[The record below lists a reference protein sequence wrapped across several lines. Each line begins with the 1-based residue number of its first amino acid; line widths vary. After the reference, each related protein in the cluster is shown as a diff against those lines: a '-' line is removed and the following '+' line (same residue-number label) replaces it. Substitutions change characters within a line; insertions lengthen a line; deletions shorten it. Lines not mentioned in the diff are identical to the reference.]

1 VSDPLIGRE
10 IKNFR
15 IERLLGRGGMARVY
29 YAWDLNLDRPAAIK
43 FIDTQEQP
51 DPNYVKRLLIEAK
64 SIARWRHENIVQVY
78 SADSQDGMYYFAM
91 EFIDGVDLAGLL
103 EEYAAEGK
111 LISEEDILRIGWAVA
126 HALDYAHQHGV
137 IHRDVKPA
145 NVLIAKDG
153 RIVLTDFGLALDVTQ
168 GTVGLVF
175 GTPHYISPEQA
186 VSSANVVPQSDLYS
200 LGIILYEMLTG
211 AVPFNDPSPISLA
224 IQHINE
230 APPLPSD
237 INPALGMG
245 VEAVLLK
252 ALSKE
257 PAERFQSGEELMAAL
272 EGALATPAPPEVE
285 PTLPAGRFVSE
296 TSIAERVADQVGMAE
311 PTQVHDAPDF
321 DHYASPPQPPS
332 TRRRGGG
339 SAGLIAAI
347 AGLFITAL
355 VVGGLALLLLLGN
368 RGKADMN
375 TDGFEPAV
383 LTNIAITQAQ
393 SRTAVGGAMTQPAT
407 EAGLVLPATITPQP
421 AQSTEPTGANEQP
434 QTGYRVV
441 LTYSDTGFYIWN
453 PGNQVLKAAS
463 FTFEALKDKSG
474 DATKYRF
481 EGAKWSAYYPNI
493 LKGRCDA
500 IELQDRAYTNRP
512 SECLGYNATRLVAEK
527 DDEAFWLSH
536 KDVSTFRVLWDG
548 DEVGRCE
555 IAAGMC
561 EVYLP

>member
-1 VSDPLIGRE
+1 MADPLIGRE

-29 YAWDLNLDRPAAIK
+29 YAWDVNLDRPAAVK

-51 DPNYVKRLLIEAK
+51 DPNYVQRLLNEAK

-103 EEYAAEGK
+103 EEYASEGK
-111 LISEEDILRIGWAVA
+111 LISQEDILRIGWAIA
-126 HALDYAHQHGV
+126 RALDYAHQHGV

-153 RIVLTDFGLALDVTQ
+153 RIVLTDFGLALDVNQ
-168 GTVGLVF
+168 GTLGVVF

-224 IQHINE
+224 IQHISE

-237 INPALGMG
+237 LNPALGMG

-257 PAERFQSGEELMAAL
+257 PEERFQSGEELMSAL
-272 EGALATPAPPEVE
+272 EGALAAPVAVQPE
-285 PTLPAGRFVSE
+285 PTLEYTRSVSS
-296 TSIAERVADQVGMAE
+296 TSIAERVADHAGLEE
-311 PTQVHDAPDF
+311 PTQIHEAPDF
-321 DHYASPPQPPS
+321 DQYAESYEPPKKRS
-332 TRRRGGG
+332 GGG
-339 SAGLIAAI
+339 AGLVVVI
-347 AGLFITAL
+347 AGLLIIAL
-355 VVGGLALLLLLGN
+355 VVGGLALILLLGS
-368 RGKADMN
+368 RSKADTS
-375 TDGFEPAV
+375 TDTIDTAI
-383 LTNIAITQAQ
+383 LTNIAGTQAQ
-393 SRTAVGGAMTQPAT
+393 IRIAIGGTEQPAT
-407 EAGLVLPATITPQP
+407 QANPDLPATITLTPQP
-421 AQSTEPTGANEQP
+421 LMSAVPTTQGG
-434 QTGYRVV
+434 TGYRIV
-441 LTYSDTGFYIWN
+441 LTYSETGFYVWN
-453 PGNQVLKAAS
+453 PGDHVLKAAS
-463 FTFEALKDKSG
+463 FTFEALKENG
-474 DATKYRF
+474 DPAKYRF

-493 LKGRCDA
+493 MKGRCDA

-512 SECLGYNATRLVAEK
+512 GDCLGFNATRLVGEK
-527 DDEAFWLSH
+527 DDEAFWLTR
-536 KDVSTFRVLWDG
+536 KDVSYFRVLWEG
-548 DEVGRCE
+548 NEVAQCE
-555 IAAGMC
+555 IAAGVC